1 MWERPHTS
9 FHREFHFFPPLL
21 SGSAKQ
27 NFLPSH
33 QPIPSTIITRSRLR
47 DLFLSVV
54 DRKSIIFPDRKSLR
68 ISLDSLETNYNGNIP
83 LERKERLTNM
93 SDYLI
98 FLTLQSIWGKISSLI
113 FFPSLSLC
121 FYYLSIIFDIT
132 YHKMWCDFE

>member
-33 QPIPSTIITRSRLR
+33 QPIPSTIITTIISTIIRAADYVTSFFPSWIGNRL
-47 DLFLSVV
+47 F
-54 DRKSIIFPDRKSLR
+54 FPDRKSLR

-98 FLTLQSIWGKISSLI
+98 FLTLQSIWGEEKFLPLYFSPL
-113 FFPSLSLC
+113 SLSV
-121 FYYLSIIFDIT
+121 SIT
-132 YHKMWCDFE
+132 YR